1 MIVGAGELGPGGT
14 GRSRF
19 ALELDELDSP
29 GVVAELAWLTGLVTY
44 ELEHYR
50 GRWIDTSSGEEVPE
64 ERLAERYADAVA
76 SPHRRARAR
85 RATGRSTPPATPCSR
100 R

>member
-1 MIVGAGELGPGGT
+1 MVIVGTGELGPGGT

-50 GRWIDTSSGEEVPE
+50 GRWIDTATRRGGA
-64 ERLAERYADAVA
+64 RGALAERYADAVA
-76 SPHRRARAR
+76 RASACAR
-85 RATGRSTPPATPCSR
+85 SRATARSTPTATPCSR